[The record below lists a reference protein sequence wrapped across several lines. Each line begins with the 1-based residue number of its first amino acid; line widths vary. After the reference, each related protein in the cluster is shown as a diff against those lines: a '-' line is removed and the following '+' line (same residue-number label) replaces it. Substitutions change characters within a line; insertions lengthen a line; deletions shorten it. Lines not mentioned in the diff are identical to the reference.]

1 MELSNENVQ
10 QFKEHALKEYP
21 NECCGMI
28 IDSKFIKIKNVAE
41 YPEINFEISKKD
53 SFKNYS
59 AILHSHT
66 YPLNQDILTVPSET
80 DIKHQIITD
89 VPWFLVST
97 NGEDV
102 SNVAGFGDFLLDM
115 PLVDREF
122 THGVYD
128 CYSAVRAWYW
138 QNHKVKLRD
147 YPRNNLWWRKE
158 DKDFYIENFKKEN
171 FCEIDISEL
180 KYGDGILMKILSKKV
195 NHAGIYLENNLI
207 FHHLFNRKSRTDLF
221 SRWREYIVKAVR
233 LKI

>member
-1 MELSNENVQ
+1 
-10 QFKEHALKEYP
+10 
-21 NECCGMI
+21 
-28 IDSKFIKIKNVAE
+28 
-41 YPEINFEISKKD
+41 
-53 SFKNYS
+53 
-59 AILHSHT
+59 
-66 YPLNQDILTVPSET
+66 
-80 DIKHQIITD
+80 
-89 VPWFLVST
+89 
-97 NGEDV
+97 
-102 SNVAGFGDFLLDM
+102 M